1 MKRNALAA
9 VVLLMGVL
17 LTACGQA
24 DGAQGVDMVPDILA
38 DRDESSM
45 ASGIMSSGMDVSGA
59 GDMSMEDLKA
69 AGMLDTEE
77 GMEGD
82 GEGDVL
88 LSDKIL
94 KTGDTMQVIYPDN
107 EGRLYQGLEI
117 TLHGA
122 EVYDSPE
129 AAGLDRAQME
139 EKTENYDT
147 AGEPEW
153 CSIDEGRI
161 LVCDLTA
168 KNVEAGSDGD
178 LHISEFMIAYA
189 DPDTR
194 KVTIVSAAP
203 AYFSASI
210 SQAGASDYYHY
221 QLPEGE
227 SKDIKAAWLI
237 QKEYEAENL
246 YLCVTYDNREP
257 EERQYFRMVE
267 AQ

>member
-24 DGAQGVDMVPDILA
+24 DGAQGVDMVPDIPV

-45 ASGIMSSGMDVSGA
+45 ASGIMASGMDVSA
-59 GDMSMEDLKA
+59 TGDMSMDDLKA

-77 GMEGD
+77 GAV
-82 GEGDVL
+82 EGDVL

-117 TLHGA
+117 MLHGA
-122 EVYDSPE
+122 KVYDSPE
-129 AAGLDRAQME
+129 AAGLDRAQMK

-147 AGEPEW
+147 AGDPEW
-153 CSIDEGRI
+153 CGIDEGRI
-161 LVCDLTA
+161 LVCDLTV
-168 KNVEAGSDGD
+168 KNVKAGSEGE
-178 LHISEFMIAYA
+178 LHIGEFMIAYA
-189 DPDTR
+189 DPDTQ
-194 KVTIVSAAP
+194 KVTIVSNGP

-237 QKEYEAENL
+237 QKEYEADNL

-257 EERQYFRMVE
+257 EERQYFRMAE